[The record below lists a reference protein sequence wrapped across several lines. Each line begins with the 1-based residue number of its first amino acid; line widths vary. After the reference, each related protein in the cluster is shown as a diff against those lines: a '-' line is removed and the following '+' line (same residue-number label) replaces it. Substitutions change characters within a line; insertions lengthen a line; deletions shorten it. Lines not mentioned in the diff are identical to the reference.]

1 MSTKNHGTLS
11 AQWVVAYH
19 SAIIKAWENESF
31 KHQLLLHPKEA
42 LKSLHFEA
50 PTNVS
55 IQFAEVI
62 NNDFSVFPLQSL
74 SIFDMPQTELIA
86 FKVPIPA
93 KAPAMKDSLEH
104 ITEMSTAN
112 RLGCCCICA

>member
-1 MSTKNHGTLS
+1 MSTKSHGTLS
-11 AQWVVAYH
+11 SQWVVAYH
-19 SAIIKAWENESF
+19 SAIIKAWEHETF
-31 KHQLLLHPKEA
+31 KHQLLSHSKEA

-50 PTNVS
+50 PANVT

-74 SIFDMPQTELIA
+74 SVFDVPQTEPIV

-93 KAPAMKDSLEH
+93 KAPAMTDSLEH
-104 ITEMSTAN
+104 ITAMSTAN